1 MQIIVILVSSY
12 IFSAVKSLICPFRA
26 LAVCGFEYLEVS
38 ADVVDTIGGGK
49 IILKRMDKLIKLL
62 DRYRFKHTAH
72 MHNGKVIAFATDSG
86 GRTSH
91 TAIMARSLEIPA
103 VVGLRN
109 ITANV
114 KNGDFAMI
122 LGYPGSTQRFLT
134 SWGVKE
140 TIEQETIDSTKTL
153 MWVWLNL
160 DQEKFLIEKDIL
172 IRLPDK
178 KEKYRKIK
186 KE

>member
-1 MQIIVILVSSY
+1 MTIKEKVILTISFLLLIYSSE
-12 IFSAVKSLICPFRA
+12 IKAQSELSDTLIYEFQSKRYSTF
-26 LAVCGFEYLEVS
+26 FEIYLDSTYYYYTKTCLPKYYSEGTIKILN
-38 ADVVDTIGGGK
+38 DTITISSK
-49 IILKRMDKLIKLL
+49 
-62 DRYRFKHTAH
+62 
-72 MHNGKVIAFATDSG
+72 
-86 GRTSH
+86 
-91 TAIMARSLEIPA
+91 
-103 VVGLRN
+103 
-109 ITANV
+109 
-114 KNGDFAMI
+114 
-122 LGYPGSTQRFLT
+122 
-134 SWGVKE
+134 